1 MEKGKDE
8 EEAEAAILEGQGG
21 GGEEEEEEED
31 SETLE
36 IEGAKRTL
44 EALRR
49 ASEEYGEVAIYMA
62 RTWHYQFFCETVRNP
77 S

>member
-21 GGEEEEEEED
+21 GGEEEED

-44 EALRR
+44 EALRS